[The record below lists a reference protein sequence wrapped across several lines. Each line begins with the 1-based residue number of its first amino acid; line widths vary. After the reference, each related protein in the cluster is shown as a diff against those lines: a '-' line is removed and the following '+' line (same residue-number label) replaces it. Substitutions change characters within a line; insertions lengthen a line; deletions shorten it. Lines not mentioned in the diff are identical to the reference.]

1 MRRPGSHRR
10 GAGFTLVEMLVAI
23 TVLAVLGLISW
34 RGLDQLVTQ
43 RARLDNS
50 TAGTEQV
57 VRALSQLERDVAQRI
72 PDALVAGRGLQ
83 GSPLPAA
90 VAVTIDANGQARI
103 RILRTRADVG
113 GGTASVMWSVEA
125 GNLVRT
131 STSTSTTPT
140 STGTPA
146 DRIELLD
153 AIDGVGVRVLLANGW
168 VEARDLTRN
177 AAIVTERGAAVE
189 FSIDRGAAGRF
200 TRVRTL

>member
-10 GAGFTLVEMLVAI
+10 RAGFTLVEMLVAI

-43 RARLDNS
+43 RARLDDS

-57 VRALSQLERDVAQRI
+57 VRALSQIERDVAQRI
-72 PDALVAGRGLQ
+72 PDALVAGRALP

-103 RILRTRADVG
+103 RILRTRAG
-113 GGTASVMWSVEA
+113 AGTASVMWSVEA

-131 STSTSTTPT
+131 STTSTT
-140 STGTPA
+140 SATGTPA
-146 DRIELLD
+146 DRIALLD
-153 AIDGVGVRVLLANGW
+153 GIDGVGVRVLLANGW

-177 AAIVTERGAAVE
+177 AAIIAERGAAVE
-189 FSIDRGAAGRF
+189 FSIDRGVAGRF
-200 TRVRTL
+200 TRVLAL

>member
-10 GAGFTLVEMLVAI
+10 RAGFTLVEMLVAI

-43 RARLDNS
+43 RARLDDS

-72 PDALVAGRGLQ
+72 PDALVAGRALP

-131 STSTSTTPT
+131 STTSTTST
-140 STGTPA
+140 TGTPA
-146 DRIELLD
+146 DRIALLD
-153 AIDGVGVRVLLANGW
+153 GIDGVGVRVLLANGW

-177 AAIVTERGAAVE
+177 AAIIAERGAAVE
-189 FSIDRGAAGRF
+189 FSIDRGVAGRF
-200 TRVRTL
+200 TRVLAL

>member
-1 MRRPGSHRR
+1 MRRPGSRRR

-43 RARLDNS
+43 RARLDDS

-72 PDALVAGRGLQ
+72 PDALVAGRALP

-131 STSTSTTPT
+131 STTSTTST
-140 STGTPA
+140 TGTPA
-146 DRIELLD
+146 DRIALLD
-153 AIDGVGVRVLLANGW
+153 GIDGVGVRVLLANGW

-177 AAIVTERGAAVE
+177 AAIIAERGAAVE
-189 FSIDRGAAGRF
+189 FSIDRGVAGRF
-200 TRVRTL
+200 TRVLAL

>member
-1 MRRPGSHRR
+1 MRRPGSRRR

-43 RARLDNS
+43 RARLDDS

-72 PDALVAGRGLQ
+72 PDALVAGRALP

-131 STSTSTTPT
+131 STTSTTST
-140 STGTPA
+140 TGTPA
-146 DRIELLD
+146 DRIALLD
-153 AIDGVGVRVLLANGW
+153 GIDGVSVRVLLANGW

-177 AAIVTERGAAVE
+177 AAIVAERGAAVE

-200 TRVRTL
+200 TRVLAL

>member
-1 MRRPGSHRR
+1 MRRPGSRRR

-43 RARLDNS
+43 RARLDDS

-72 PDALVAGRGLQ
+72 PDALVAGRALP

-103 RILRTRADVG
+103 RILRTRAG
-113 GGTASVMWSVEA
+113 AGTASVMWSVEA

-131 STSTSTTPT
+131 STTSTTST
-140 STGTPA
+140 TGTPA
-146 DRIELLD
+146 DRIALLD
-153 AIDGVGVRVLLANGW
+153 GIDGVGVRVLLANGW

-177 AAIVTERGAAVE
+177 AAIVAERGAAVE
-189 FSIDRGAAGRF
+189 FSIDRGVAGRF
-200 TRVRTL
+200 TRVLAL

>member
-1 MRRPGSHRR
+1 MRRPGSRRR

-43 RARLDNS
+43 RARLDDS

-72 PDALVAGRGLQ
+72 PDALVAGRALP

-103 RILRTRADVG
+103 RILRTRAG
-113 GGTASVMWSVEA
+113 AGTASVMWSVEA

-131 STSTSTTPT
+131 STTSTT
-140 STGTPA
+140 SATGTPA
-146 DRIELLD
+146 DRIALLD
-153 AIDGVGVRVLLANGW
+153 GIDGVGVRVLLANGW

-177 AAIVTERGAAVE
+177 AAIVAERGAAVE

-200 TRVRTL
+200 TRVLAL

>member
-10 GAGFTLVEMLVAI
+10 RAGFTLVEMLVAI

-43 RARLDNS
+43 RARLDDS

-72 PDALVAGRGLQ
+72 PDALVAGRALP

-131 STSTSTTPT
+131 STTSTTST
-140 STGTPA
+140 TGTPA
-146 DRIELLD
+146 DRIALLD
-153 AIDGVGVRVLLANGW
+153 GIDGVGVRVLLANGW

-177 AAIVTERGAAVE
+177 AAIVAERGAAVE
-189 FSIDRGAAGRF
+189 FSIDRGVAGRF
-200 TRVRTL
+200 TRVLAL

>member
-1 MRRPGSHRR
+1 MRRPGSRRR

-43 RARLDNS
+43 RARLDDS

-72 PDALVAGRGLQ
+72 PDALVAGRALP

-131 STSTSTTPT
+131 STTSTTST
-140 STGTPA
+140 TGTPA

-153 AIDGVGVRVLLANGW
+153 GIDGVGVRVLLANGW

-177 AAIVTERGAAVE
+177 AAIIAERGAAVE
-189 FSIDRGAAGRF
+189 FSIDRGVAGRF
-200 TRVRTL
+200 TRVLAL

>member
-1 MRRPGSHRR
+1 MRRPGSRRR

-43 RARLDNS
+43 RARLDDS

-72 PDALVAGRGLQ
+72 PDALVAGRALP

-131 STSTSTTPT
+131 STTSTT
-140 STGTPA
+140 SATGTPA
-146 DRIELLD
+146 DRIALLD
-153 AIDGVGVRVLLANGW
+153 GIDGVGVRVLLANGW

-177 AAIVTERGAAVE
+177 AAIVAERGAAVE

-200 TRVRTL
+200 TRVLAL

>member
-1 MRRPGSHRR
+1 MRRPGSRRR

-43 RARLDNS
+43 RARLDDS

-72 PDALVAGRGLQ
+72 PDALVAGRALP

-131 STSTSTTPT
+131 STTSTTST
-140 STGTPA
+140 TGTPA
-146 DRIELLD
+146 DRIALLD
-153 AIDGVGVRVLLANGW
+153 GIDGVGVRVLLANGW

-177 AAIVTERGAAVE
+177 AAIVAERGAAVE
-189 FSIDRGAAGRF
+189 FSIDRGVAGRF
-200 TRVRTL
+200 TRVLAL

>member
-1 MRRPGSHRR
+1 MRRPGSRRR

-43 RARLDNS
+43 RARLDDS

-72 PDALVAGRGLQ
+72 PDALVAGRALP

-103 RILRTRADVG
+103 RILRTRAG
-113 GGTASVMWSVEA
+113 AGTASVMWSVEA

-131 STSTSTTPT
+131 STTSTT
-140 STGTPA
+140 SATGTPA
-146 DRIELLD
+146 DRIALLD
-153 AIDGVGVRVLLANGW
+153 GIDGVGVRVLLANGW

-177 AAIVTERGAAVE
+177 AAIIAERGAAVE
-189 FSIDRGAAGRF
+189 FSIDRGVAGRF
-200 TRVRTL
+200 TRVLAL

>member
-1 MRRPGSHRR
+1 MRRPGSRRR

-43 RARLDNS
+43 RARLDDS

-72 PDALVAGRGLQ
+72 PDALVAGRALP

-103 RILRTRADVG
+103 RILRTRAG
-113 GGTASVMWSVEA
+113 AGTASVMWSVEA

-131 STSTSTTPT
+131 STTSTTSTT
-140 STGTPA
+140 SATGTPA
-146 DRIELLD
+146 DRIALLD
-153 AIDGVGVRVLLANGW
+153 GIDGVGVRVLLANGW

-177 AAIVTERGAAVE
+177 AAIVAERGAAVE

-200 TRVRTL
+200 TRVLAL

>member
-1 MRRPGSHRR
+1 MRRPGSRRR

-43 RARLDNS
+43 RARLDDS

-72 PDALVAGRGLQ
+72 PDALVAGRALP

-103 RILRTRADVG
+103 RILRTRAG
-113 GGTASVMWSVEA
+113 AGTASVMWSVEA

-131 STSTSTTPT
+131 STTSTTST
-140 STGTPA
+140 TGTPA

-153 AIDGVGVRVLLANGW
+153 GIDGIGVRVLLANGW

-177 AAIVTERGAAVE
+177 AAIIAERGAAVE
-189 FSIDRGAAGRF
+189 FSIDRGVAGRF
-200 TRVRTL
+200 TRVLAL

>member
-43 RARLDNS
+43 RARLDDS

-72 PDALVAGRGLQ
+72 PDALVAGRALP

-103 RILRTRADVG
+103 RILRTRAG
-113 GGTASVMWSVEA
+113 AGTASVMWSVEA

-131 STSTSTTPT
+131 STTSTT
-140 STGTPA
+140 SATGTPA
-146 DRIELLD
+146 DRIALLD
-153 AIDGVGVRVLLANGW
+153 GIDGVGVRVLLANGW

-177 AAIVTERGAAVE
+177 AAIVAERGAAVE
-189 FSIDRGAAGRF
+189 FSIDRGVAGRF
-200 TRVRTL
+200 TRVLAL